1 MGGMM
6 GGQAYPQQGMGMSMS
21 RPGSRPPTRPGSAM
35 GSPTPPV
42 EWAIPQTKRVAYSAQ
57 FQVSFFLLDYCLS
70 TYPQMSSPLLPNLKD
85 LTFYCFWFI
94 CKFCFLKANND

>member
-1 MGGMM
+1 M

-57 FQVSFFLLDYCLS
+57 FQVSCFFRLLFIDQPSDLS
-70 TYPQMSSPLLPNLKD
+70 FYSVVNLKD
-85 LTFYCFWFI
+85 RSFCCYWFI
-94 CKFCFLKANND
+94 CKFSFLKANY

>member
-1 MGGMM
+1 MGGGMP
-6 GGQAYPQQGMGMSMS
+6 GPMGMSTS

-57 FQVSFFLLDYCLS
+57 FQVKPFFMKLS
-70 TYPQMSSPLLPNLKD
+70 
-85 LTFYCFWFI
+85 
-94 CKFCFLKANND
+94 

>member
-42 EWAIPQTKRVAYSAQ
+42 ELAIPQTKRVAYSAQ
-57 FQVSFFLLDYCLS
+57 FQVSCFVRLLFIDQPSDLS
-70 TYPQMSSPLLPNLKD
+70 FSTFDQFEGSGVLLQLVH
-85 LTFYCFWFI
+85 L
-94 CKFCFLKANND
+94 